1 MEKGIFDRDEF
12 LEKIIKTLDALTVT
26 GAKNVIILSAV
37 FQMLNTLK
45 KGLNDEYAAKY
56 AVIESLKEQLKNA
69 TEPKPEE
76 PGGDVVGGQH
86 FDYHFGGADE

>member
-1 MEKGIFDRDEF
+1 MKDGIFDRDEF

-45 KGLNDEYAAKY
+45 KGLSDEYAAKN

-69 TEPKPEE
+69 TESHEE

>member
-1 MEKGIFDRDEF
+1 MKDGIFDRDEF

-45 KGLNDEYAAKY
+45 KGLSDECAAKN

-69 TEPKPEE
+69 TESKPEE

-86 FDYHFGGADE
+86 FDYQFGGADE